1 MKSRRV
7 LAVGAVFAAIGSF
20 GVATVHAGDV
30 PASITLEI
38 DPTSGPVG
46 TVISASG
53 ECIEDGGGE
62 CDSAI
67 LTLFDPDGVEVDSFT
82 DEEPLP
88 EYAGT
93 LTVPPDGPCGEYTVL
108 AEGEENEVIESFIE
122 ATFTVPCPE
131 TTTTTTEE
139 TSTTEGSVAATGA
152 TRPSFTG

>member
-1 MKSRRV
+1 MRSRRV
-7 LAVGAVFAAIGSF
+7 LAFVAVFAAIGTF
-20 GVATVHAGDV
+20 GVATAQAGEV

-67 LTLFDPDGVEVDSFT
+67 LTLLDPDGTAVDTTT
-82 DEEPLP
+82 DDEPLP
-88 EYAGT
+88 EYSGT
-93 LTVPPDGPCGEYTVL
+93 LVVPLDGPCGEYTVL
-108 AEGEENEVIESFIE
+108 AEGEENEEIESSTE

-131 TTTTTTEE
+131 TTTTAEDTTT
-139 TSTTEGSVAATGA
+139 TSAAVQA
-152 TRPSFTG
+152 AAAVRPSFTG